1 MPVVHNVFVTRS
13 RLDSLLHEGES
24 TSVVGWDF
32 SWLEGRAT
40 EERPSWGYAQMLV
53 LQVAQAS
60 SVLDVQTGGGE
71 VFAEVLAQVGDR
83 ALHLAAT
90 DSWPPNA
97 DVARCTLHPFG
108 VSVVETP
115 DDAPLPF
122 PGESFDLVIS
132 RHPTLTNWEEI
143 SRVLR
148 PGGTYFSQQVGAG
161 TNRELTNFMMGP
173 QPVSDRRSPERATD
187 LAAQANLEV
196 VDLREASLR
205 VVFYDVGAVVY
216 FLRKVPWTVPGF
228 SVDAY
233 RAQLAALHE
242 QIEKVGTF
250 VSHSQRFLIEA
261 KKKGESVWLHQ

>member
-1 MPVVHNVFVTRS
+1 MRANRRLLLVGTSRGWKEGRPRNAPRGAMPRCWSCKWRKHRRCSTYKLEAGKSSLRYSLKSVTAHCISQQPIHGLQMPMSPDAPCIPLVCRLS
-13 RLDSLLHEGES
+13 RLP
-24 TSVVGWDF
+24 TM
-32 SWLEGRAT
+32 
-40 EERPSWGYAQMLV
+40 RPSR
-53 LQVAQAS
+53 S
-60 SVLDVQTGGGE
+60 
-71 VFAEVLAQVGDR
+71 LAR
-83 ALHLAAT
+83 ALI
-90 DSWPPNA
+90 SW
-97 DVARCTLHPFG
+97 
-108 VSVVETP
+108 
-115 DDAPLPF
+115 
-122 PGESFDLVIS
+122 IS

-161 TNRELTNFMMGP
+161 TNRELTNLMMGP
-173 QPVSDRRSPERATD
+173 RPVSDRRSPERATD

-242 QIEKVGTF
+242 QIERVGTF